1 MADKKA
7 SSQKRL
13 KEATN
18 TTNVNMKVTKSSS
31 KVAKAAKKLVRK
43 EKQTRLEIMQTLA
56 EASNLSRSDIE
67 RVFDNLF
74 LLMES
79 HLRKNGSGEFTIP
92 KTGVKILRY
101 KKPARKERRMVSPL
115 IDKEVVIA
123 AKPAR
128 FAVKFIALKPLKDA
142 VE

>member
-1 MADKKA
+1 MAEKKA
-7 SSQKRL
+7 SQKRV
-13 KEATN
+13 KEAN
-18 TTNVNMKVTKSSS
+18 ATNVNMKVTRSS
-31 KVAKAAKKLVRK
+31 AKAAKPVKKLVRK
-43 EKQTRLEIMQTLA
+43 EKQTRIEIFQTLA
-56 EASNLSRSDIE
+56 ENANLTRAEVE
-67 RVFDNLF
+67 RVFDKLF

-92 KTGVKILRY
+92 KIGVKVLRY

-115 IDKEVVIA
+115 IDKEVVIV